1 MWLVE
6 TDTGGLHSARTMALP
21 PIDLLIC
28 AYLGH
33 KFLARSQ
40 AGTSYDRQAEEL
52 GLQNAL
58 SLKKLANGGT
68 IGLPMLYELAAALTD
83 GSVDALAAQAKR
95 WWGDLPDAK
104 QSELSTWAEALVA
117 RRPRRGLSESATEAA
132 QPKTSRHDRLVTGDE
147 GVDKARGAA
156 IAAQRET
163 HVPARRV
170 SSARIKRASERN

>member
-1 MWLVE
+1 
-6 TDTGGLHSARTMALP
+6 MALP

-33 KFLARSQ
+33 KFLSRSQ

-68 IGLPMLYELAAALTD
+68 IGLPMLYELASALTD

-95 WWGDLPDAK
+95 WWGDLPDGR

-117 RRPRRGLSESATEAA
+117 RRPRRGLSESATEAVP
-132 QPKTSRHDRLVTGDE
+132 PKQSRSDRLVTGADDVE
-147 GVDKARGAA
+147 RARGAA
-156 IAAQRET
+156 TAAQRET
-163 HVPARRV
+163 HGPARRP
-170 SSARIKRASERN
+170 STSRLKRASERH